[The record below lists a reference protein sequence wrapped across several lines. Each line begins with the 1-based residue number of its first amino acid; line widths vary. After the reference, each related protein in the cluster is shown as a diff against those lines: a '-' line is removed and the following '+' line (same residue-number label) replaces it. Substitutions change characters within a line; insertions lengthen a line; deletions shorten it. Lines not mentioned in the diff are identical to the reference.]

1 MIANDDDIM
10 TKRASIP
17 PAVLLRELDGE
28 SVLLNLD
35 SECYYGLDEV
45 GTQIWKVVT
54 SSGTIVAAYETLAAE
69 YDVAPE
75 VLAADMRSLLKD
87 LVAHGLLA
95 VSDA

>member
-35 SECYYGLDEV
+35 SERYYGLDEV

-54 SSGTIVAAYETLAAE
+54 SSGTIVAAYEALAAE